1 MSFLFI
7 ALFLAIVWSLI
18 TASFDLGNF
27 LLGLGLA
34 TAALIFVR
42 GQTESVQFFRRWRK
56 AVHLTIVFLKEL
68 VVSAVRVA
76 ILVLSPNI
84 KKSINPGIIAYPLKL
99 TDDFQISLLANLITL
114 TPGTLSIDTSDDKKY
129 LYIHAIDVVDK
140 KALCKEIETG
150 FERMVM
156 EVFE

>member
-1 MSFLFI
+1 MSFLI
-7 ALFLAIVWSLI
+7 TVMFLAIVWSLI

-27 LLGLGLA
+27 MLGLGLA
-34 TAALIFVR
+34 SAAMIFVR
-42 GQTESVQFFRRWRK
+42 GQTDSIRFFRRARK
-56 AVHLTIVFLKEL
+56 AVHLAIVFIKEL
-68 VVSAVRVA
+68 VVSAVKVA
-76 ILVLSPNI
+76 ILVLSPDL
-84 KKSINPGIIAYPLKL
+84 KKALNPGIIAYPLKL

-114 TPGTLSIDTSDDKKY
+114 TPGTLSIDTSPDKKF

-156 EVFE
+156 EVFI